1 MCIKFPQ
8 VGKDKET
15 KIMVNDIFNGV
26 FRLLL
31 LVMVLI
37 ILFMWSTHM
46 LSANV
51 LMLPTIVIALIG
63 LLTAKPFK

>member
-46 LSANV
+46 LSANT

-63 LLTAKPFK
+63 LLTAKPFR

>member
-1 MCIKFPQ
+1 M
-8 VGKDKET
+8 
-15 KIMVNDIFNGV
+15 MVNDIFNGA

-63 LLTAKPFK
+63 LLTAKPFRWNIQKTR

>member
-1 MCIKFPQ
+1 M
-8 VGKDKET
+8 
-15 KIMVNDIFNGV
+15 MVNDIFNGA

-63 LLTAKPFK
+63 LLTAKPFR

>member
-1 MCIKFPQ
+1 
-8 VGKDKET
+8 
-15 KIMVNDIFNGV
+15 MVNDIFNVV

-31 LVMVLI
+31 LVMVLV
-37 ILFMWSTHM
+37 ILFMFSTHM

-63 LLTAKPFK
+63 LLTAKPFR